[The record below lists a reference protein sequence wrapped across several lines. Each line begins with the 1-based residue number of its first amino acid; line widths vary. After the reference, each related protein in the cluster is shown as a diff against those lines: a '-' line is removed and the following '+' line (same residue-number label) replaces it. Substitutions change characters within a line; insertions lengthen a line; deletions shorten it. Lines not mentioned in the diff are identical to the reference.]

1 MMEQL
6 KHLKLV
12 LLINVVA
19 NENTARIIEL
29 VVIKDS
35 TNMENNQTNHV
46 DSDNQTSNNIE
57 QENTTTDN
65 TDKDTSNI
73 SDISTKLSQS
83 NQNKETEKA

>member
-1 MMEQL
+1 MEQL